1 MSTKI
6 TTFLMFNG
14 EATEAMDFYMSLFD
28 NSEVKNVSYYGKEG
42 PGKEGTIISAV
53 FTLDGH
59 EYMCID
65 SSIKHDFTFTPAI
78 NLFVDCDS
86 ESQVDRLYTALSEN
100 GNIMME
106 IGNYGFSQKFA

>member
-1 MSTKI
+1 
-6 TTFLMFNG
+6 MFNG

-59 EYMCID
+59 EYM
-65 SSIKHDFTFTPAI
+65 
-78 NLFVDCDS
+78 
-86 ESQVDRLYTALSEN
+86 
-100 GNIMME
+100 
-106 IGNYGFSQKFA
+106 